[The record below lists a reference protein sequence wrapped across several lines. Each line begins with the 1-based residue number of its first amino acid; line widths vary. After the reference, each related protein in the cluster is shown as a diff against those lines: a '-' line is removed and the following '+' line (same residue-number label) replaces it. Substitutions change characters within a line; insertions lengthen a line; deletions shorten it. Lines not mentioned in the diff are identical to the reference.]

1 MREPFVAESALE
13 RFVTGVDPDV
23 FLQKEIVEKNN
34 IGQWTL
40 DSSVN

>member
-34 IGQWTL
+34 IWWTL

>member
-23 FLQKEIVEKNN
+23 FLQKEIVMKKNN
-34 IGQWTL
+34 IWWTL

>member
-13 RFVTGVDPDV
+13 RFVTSVDPDV
-23 FLQKEIVEKNN
+23 FLQKEIVEQNN
-34 IGQWTL
+34 IWWTL

>member
-34 IGQWTL
+34 IWWTL
-40 DSSVN
+40 YSSVN